1 MDPWDLRT
9 TWQRVPGVSFLPLM
23 YRRQGATE
31 ASNPEPPTDMGQKRK
46 APRKTV
52 IPSQGTG
59 IRMTSQQKI
68 LLAILVLFQL
78 STNEKTLP
86 TNSCGFCRTEPGIEL
101 PHTPT
106 HPLHFTEA
114 DGMRSLL
121 FVVPSRQVIFP
132 LLPSRTRWD
141 SHVPVLAGQSRE
153 LVFYPLP
160 GRSSQC
166 SETPTR
172 RVSVGSIEEVSL
184 HGHSASLGG
193 MK

>member
-1 MDPWDLRT
+1 
-9 TWQRVPGVSFLPLM
+9 M

-31 ASNPEPPTDMGQKRK
+31 ASNPEPPTDLGQKRK

-78 STNEKTLP
+78 NTNEKTLP

-101 PHTPT
+101 PHTPM

-121 FVVPSRQVIFP
+121 FVVPSRQVIFHF
-132 LLPSRTRWD
+132 S
-141 SHVPVLAGQSRE
+141 PVEPGGTPM
-153 LVFYPLP
+153 FPCWP
-160 GRSSQC
+160 GRAGSWSSIPCLVEAVSALKLPPGGCQWG
-166 SETPTR
+166 PLR
-172 RVSVGSIEEVSL
+172 R
-184 HGHSASLGG
+184 
-193 MK
+193 